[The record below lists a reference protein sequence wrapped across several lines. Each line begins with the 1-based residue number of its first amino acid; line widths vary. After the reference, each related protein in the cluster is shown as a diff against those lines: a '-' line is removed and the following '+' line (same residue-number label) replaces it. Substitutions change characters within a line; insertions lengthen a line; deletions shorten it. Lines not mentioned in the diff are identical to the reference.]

1 VLDNDRHSRLTG
13 PAAPPGNVDGL
24 PHPVLDRGTA
34 TARRAGSGSLVD
46 AYRRNRATIIVVCV
60 FLAFVQFASLF
71 LPPYL
76 FPDVRAVFV
85 AFYSI
90 LTTDLWDIILTVVR
104 FLFALFLAIMIGWS
118 IGLAMGAFRTQ
129 VGQFLLPALNIIQA
143 IPALS
148 WVLVSVLWI
157 SSIEVRTIFICFIIG
172 LPFFALNVYE
182 GLRDINADIV
192 KAIDQFRPTRLQ
204 VMRILLIPQSLVY
217 LLLSVRSAASLC
229 LRILVFAEMIGAT
242 SGVGERMAV
251 ALANFRMDQI
261 FAWTV
266 VLILVGFGVSRL
278 TGLAETWLLR
288 WRDEVIV
295 R

>member
-1 VLDNDRHSRLTG
+1 VQTNQTGSRPNDAEA
-13 PAAPPGNVDGL
+13 PA
-24 PHPVLDRGTA
+24 GTA
-34 TARRAGSGSLVD
+34 RPRAGKTSASLSFSERV
-46 AYRRNRATIIVVCV
+46 RRSFQDNYGTIVVVIV
-60 FLAFVQFASLF
+60 FFGLIQFASLF

-76 FPDVRAVFV
+76 FPNVPAILRAVYAIV
-85 AFYSI
+85 EN
-90 LTTDLWDIILTVVR
+90 DLIDIVLTVVR
-104 FLFALFLAIMIGWS
+104 FVVALLFAIIIGWS
-118 IGLAMGAFRTQ
+118 IGLAMGAFRTG
-129 VGQFLLPALNIIQA
+129 VARYLLPALNIVQA

-172 LPFFALNVYE
+172 LPFFAINVYE

-204 VMRILLIPQSLVY
+204 IMRILLIPQSLVY

-242 SGVGERMAV
+242 SGVGERMAH

-261 FAWTV
+261 FAWTI
-266 VLILVGFGVSRL
+266 VLIVVGFCVSRL
-278 TGLAETWLLR
+278 TGAAEQWLLR
-288 WRDEVIV
+288 WRDEVV
-295 R
+295 V

>member
-1 VLDNDRHSRLTG
+1 
-13 PAAPPGNVDGL
+13 
-24 PHPVLDRGTA
+24 
-34 TARRAGSGSLVD
+34 
-46 AYRRNRATIIVVCV
+46 
-60 FLAFVQFASLF
+60 
-71 LPPYL
+71 
-76 FPDVRAVFV
+76 
-85 AFYSI
+85 
-90 LTTDLWDIILTVVR
+90 
-104 FLFALFLAIMIGWS
+104 MIGWS
-118 IGLAMGAFRTQ
+118 IGLAMGAFRTR
-129 VGQFLLPALNIIQA
+129 VGQYLMPALNIIQA

-182 GLRDINADIV
+182 GLRDINSDIV
-192 KAIDQFRPTRLQ
+192 KAIDQFRPSRLQ

-261 FAWTV
+261 FAWTL
-266 VLILVGFGVSRL
+266 VLIMVGFGVSRA
-278 TGLAETWLLR
+278 TGAAERWLLR

>member
-1 VLDNDRHSRLTG
+1 VHDNDRRSHPTET
-13 PAAPPGNVDGL
+13 NV
-24 PHPVLDRGTA
+24 P
-34 TARRAGSGSLVD
+34 GSGSAGPSQHPPSAAPRFTPSL
-46 AYRRNRATIIVVCV
+46 AAFYRDNRATIIVVCI
-60 FLAFVQFASLF
+60 FLALIQLASLF
-71 LPPYL
+71 FPPYL
-76 FPDVRAVFV
+76 FPDVQSVMV
-85 AFYSI
+85 ALGAI
-90 LTTDLWDIILTVVR
+90 LVEDLRDIVLTVLR
-104 FLFALFLAIMIGWS
+104 FVFALFLAILIGWA
-118 IGLAMGAFRTQ
+118 IGLTMGAFRTR
-129 VGQFLLPALNIIQA
+129 VGQYLMPALNIIQA

-172 LPFFALNVYE
+172 LPFFALNVYD
-182 GLRDINADIV
+182 GLRDINSDIV
-192 KAIDQFRPTRLQ
+192 KAIDQFRPSRLQ

-266 VLILVGFGVSRL
+266 VLVIVGFGVSRA
-278 TGLAETWLLR
+278 TGAAERWLLR
-288 WRDEVIV
+288 WRDEVVV